1 MSSTR
6 FTQAMNKAVATL
18 ISEER
23 SALIDQLSTLG
34 YLNVPANTALAAVDG
49 TSTAAKP
56 RKLKGKRRVKV
67 KASVA
72 ATSDDESQPDLI
84 AQMVVNSGFQTSS
97 FEEIQAP
104 KVSKK
109 AAKTAATRAK
119 LIEDLKVLDISVEVL
134 ATSSNNDI
142 RKMISEIKTR
152 QRDAEKQARQV
163 AAAEKKAQAQAAKA
177 ILAAEKLAK
186 RKLEAQTKKAQAGSF
201 TGVYPIL
208 NAKGEYLKGN
218 KPNPTTGNPPLLRV
232 KQNKETKALVMVAPG
247 NWTPIAKRLFTQF
260 QKSEDPSAIWKK
272 RNTKKPAKKVVK
284 VAKVAKVAKVTAT
297 VSQEVTAS
305 VEQVI
310 QEVTASVEP
319 MVQEV
324 NTVVQE
330 VNTVVQETKVQQP
343 EEVDSS
349 DDEQVVEENN
359 NMVLFQTEEAEEAIN
374 KIISDSSAEQL
385 EIPAVQLQEEDYEEE
400 ELELGSEQLWT
411 HQGTSYFKT
420 TYAGEENMVFDQQ
433 GELVGVWDPET
444 DEIEVA
450 SWDDEE

>member
-247 NWTPIAKRLFTQF
+247 NWTPTAKRLFTQF

-284 VAKVAKVAKVTAT
+284 VAKVAKVTTT

-305 VEQVI
+305 VE
-310 QEVTASVEP
+310 P
-319 MVQEV
+319 
-324 NTVVQE
+324 VVQE

-374 KIISDSSAEQL
+374 KIISDSSGEQL

-433 GELVGVWDPET
+433 GELIGVWDPET

>member
-34 YLNVPANTALAAVDG
+34 YLNVHANTALAAVDG

-109 AAKTAATRAK
+109 AAKNAATRAK

-208 NAKGEYLKGN
+208 NAEGEYLKGN
-218 KPNPTTGNPPLLRV
+218 KPNPTTGNAPLLRV

-284 VAKVAKVAKVTAT
+284 VAKVAKVTAT

-305 VEQVI
+305 VEPVV

-319 MVQEV
+319 
-324 NTVVQE
+324 VVQE

-349 DDEQVVEENN
+349 DDEQEGEER
-359 NMVLFQTEEAEEAIN
+359 EREEAIN

>member
-34 YLNVPANTALAAVDG
+34 YLNVHANTALAAVDG

-109 AAKTAATRAK
+109 AAKNAATRAK

-208 NAKGEYLKGN
+208 NAEGEYLKGN
-218 KPNPTTGNPPLLRV
+218 KPNPTTGNAPLLRV

-284 VAKVAKVAKVTAT
+284 VAKVAKVTAT

-305 VEQVI
+305 VE
-310 QEVTASVEP
+310 P
-319 MVQEV
+319 
-324 NTVVQE
+324 VVQE

-349 DDEQVVEENN
+349 DDEQEGEER
-359 NMVLFQTEEAEEAIN
+359 EREEAIN

>member
-305 VEQVI
+305 VEPV
-310 QEVTASVEP
+310 
-319 MVQEV
+319 VQEV

>member
-305 VEQVI
+305 VEPV
-310 QEVTASVEP
+310 
-319 MVQEV
+319 VQEV

-349 DDEQVVEENN
+349 DDEQVVEAKT

>member
-23 SALIDQLSTLG
+23 SALIDQLTTLG

-109 AAKTAATRAK
+109 AAKNAATRAK

-208 NAKGEYLKGN
+208 NAEGEYLKGN
-218 KPNPTTGNPPLLRV
+218 KPNPTTGNAPLLRV

-284 VAKVAKVAKVTAT
+284 VAKVAKVTAT

-305 VEQVI
+305 VE
-310 QEVTASVEP
+310 P
-319 MVQEV
+319 
-324 NTVVQE
+324 VVQE

-349 DDEQVVEENN
+349 DDEQEGEER
-359 NMVLFQTEEAEEAIN
+359 EREEAIN

>member
-305 VEQVI
+305 VE
-310 QEVTASVEP
+310 P

>member
-284 VAKVAKVAKVTAT
+284 VAKVAKVTAT

-305 VEQVI
+305 VEPV
-310 QEVTASVEP
+310 
-319 MVQEV
+319 VQEV

>member
-284 VAKVAKVAKVTAT
+284 VAKVAKVTAT

-305 VEQVI
+305 VEPV
-310 QEVTASVEP
+310 
-319 MVQEV
+319 VQEV

-330 VNTVVQETKVQQP
+330 VNTVVQETKVQETKVQQP

>member
-1 MSSTR
+1 
-6 FTQAMNKAVATL
+6 MNKAVATL

-34 YLNVPANTALAAVDG
+34 YLNVPVNTALAAVDG

-109 AAKTAATRAK
+109 AAKNAATRAK

-208 NAKGEYLKGN
+208 NAEGEYLKGN
-218 KPNPTTGNPPLLRV
+218 KPNPTTGNAPLLRV

-284 VAKVAKVAKVTAT
+284 VAKVAKVTAT

-305 VEQVI
+305 VEPVV

-319 MVQEV
+319 M
-324 NTVVQE
+324 VQE

-349 DDEQVVEENN
+349 DDEQEGEER
-359 NMVLFQTEEAEEAIN
+359 EREEAIN

>member
-284 VAKVAKVAKVTAT
+284 VAKVAKVTAT
-297 VSQEVTAS
+297 VS
-305 VEQVI
+305 

>member
-34 YLNVPANTALAAVDG
+34 YLNVPVNTALAAVDG

-109 AAKTAATRAK
+109 AAKNAATRAK

-208 NAKGEYLKGN
+208 NAEGEYLKGN
-218 KPNPTTGNPPLLRV
+218 KPNPTTGNAPLLRV

-284 VAKVAKVAKVTAT
+284 VAKVAKVTAT

-305 VEQVI
+305 VEPVV

-319 MVQEV
+319 
-324 NTVVQE
+324 VVQE

-349 DDEQVVEENN
+349 DDEQEGEER
-359 NMVLFQTEEAEEAIN
+359 EREEAIN

>member
-34 YLNVPANTALAAVDG
+34 YLNVPVNTALAAVDG

-109 AAKTAATRAK
+109 AAKNAATRAK

-208 NAKGEYLKGN
+208 NAEGEYLKGN
-218 KPNPTTGNPPLLRV
+218 KPNPTTGNAPLLRV

-284 VAKVAKVAKVTAT
+284 VAKVAKVTAT

-305 VEQVI
+305 VEPVV

-319 MVQEV
+319 
-324 NTVVQE
+324 VVQE

>member
-247 NWTPIAKRLFTQF
+247 NWTPTAKRLFTQF

-284 VAKVAKVAKVTAT
+284 VAKVAKVTTT

-305 VEQVI
+305 VEPVVQEVNTVV

-319 MVQEV
+319 
-324 NTVVQE
+324 VVQE

-374 KIISDSSAEQL
+374 KIISDSSGEQL

-433 GELVGVWDPET
+433 GELIGVWDPET

>member
-72 ATSDDESQPDLI
+72 ATSDDESQADLI

-330 VNTVVQETKVQQP
+330 TKVQQP